1 MSWRSNPWTSAPAAA
16 IVAGL
21 LQLCAGAHAQSYAT
35 IYDVV
40 VALPELSTLAS
51 WVNALGMQDTFKKT
65 NTAFLPNNAALDKLQ
80 TSLGFAAADTSALLL
95 NTSALG
101 NVTAQLLKYHLARP
115 AVLICN
121 STFYWLNGTE
131 STGTGTL
138 ASLGS
143 PCTYNLTNEA
153 FGDGAAGTNYIYVY
167 KPNSNL
173 SDVRVKG
180 LRGANATVT
189 TADIAAGN
197 SSFVNVIDTA
207 LQFWYDNIN
216 DALAN
221 SFFSSSLTRF
231 RAAAGSSPEVT
242 ALFADP
248 NTRGAVLAA
257 DDAAFAATFGLFGGN
272 PAALSAADNLTL
284 VQYST
289 LAYPWQG
296 QGAWVGPTVNGNQVP
311 TLWAGQP
318 LSFQGPNYWLNR
330 FRLQGSAGTATVFVG
345 YGTAY
350 VHQMT
355 SNVMLPVATNVYDQ
369 LRTMV
374 SMTAF
379 VAALD
384 AEVGVRSSLQNPA
397 STFTVFAPITT
408 GFAALQV
415 YSGRP
420 WEQQDGNTKAAILK
434 TTVVSGRALTTT
446 DLPGGTTLYDTMDGS
461 QTLVV
466 TKSATGSPII
476 TVNGKQILTGLG
488 NGRIVV
494 PANEPVAYGKSYIQ
508 AIDLPPIPGDVSI
521 PTPGAAAAAAPS
533 ALALLAVCGAALLL
547 LL

>member
-1 MSWRSNPWTSAPAAA
+1 M
-16 IVAGL
+16 
-21 LQLCAGAHAQSYAT
+21 Q
-35 IYDVV
+35 
-40 VALPELSTLAS
+40 
-51 WVNALGMQDTFKKT
+51 NAFK
-65 NTAFLPNNAALDKLQ
+65 NSGFAFLPNNAALDKLQ

-101 NVTAQLLKYHLARP
+101 NVTAQLLKYHLGRP
-115 AVLICN
+115 APGFCGG
-121 STFYWLNGTE
+121 SPFWFPPNG
-131 STGTGTL
+131 
-138 ASLGS
+138 SLGNLADLPS
-143 PCTYNLTNEA
+143 GCTYLINTQA
-153 FGDGAAGTNYIYVY
+153 FGDTIPGPGSNRLSLD
-167 KPNSNL
+167 KPSANL
-173 SDVRVKG
+173 ADARVWG
-180 LRGANATVT
+180 LRRINATIT

-197 SSFVNVIDTA
+197 GSFAHVIDTA
-207 LQFWYDNIN
+207 LQFWYDTID
-216 DALAN
+216 DALTN
-221 SFFSSSLTRF
+221 SWLSGQVTRF

-242 ALFADP
+242 TLFTDP

-257 DDAAFAATFGLFGGN
+257 DNTAFTATFGLFGGN

-311 TLWAGQP
+311 TLWAGQ
-318 LSFQGPNYWLNR
+318 LLTYRGGVTWANR
-330 FRLQGSAGTATVFVG
+330 FGLQGTAGGFGTVYVG
-345 YGTAY
+345 YGMAY

-446 DLPGGTTLYDTMDGS
+446 DLPGGTTLYDTMGGS

-521 PTPGAAAAAAPS
+521 PTPGAAAAATPS
-533 ALALLAVCGAALLL
+533 ALALLAACGAALLL